1 MSVEHTSGV
10 GWCGPEALPTG
21 VANGWP
27 ARRLT
32 LHLELTD
39 LTVLLHECEVL
50 RLAGADRRFVDRRY
64 LTVGIRDLIGTDLVI
79 TRNIHTA
86 TMGFAAR
93 ARTITMTEAA
103 FREPRVIK
111 EIAIY
116 SGDPFAKI
124 NLLLQ
129 HTGLFYTGALLT
141 TSVICGTEA
150 NESEER

>member
-1 MSVEHTSGV
+1 
-10 GWCGPEALPTG
+10 
-21 VANGWP
+21 
-27 ARRLT
+27 
-32 LHLELTD
+32 
-39 LTVLLHECEVL
+39 
-50 RLAGADRRFVDRRY
+50 
-64 LTVGIRDLIGTDLVI
+64 
-79 TRNIHTA
+79 
-86 TMGFAAR
+86 MGFAAR

-129 HTGLFYTGALLT
+129 HTGLFYTGALLV
-141 TSVICGTEA
+141 TSVIRCTEA